1 MKDPYDIKDPEQIL
15 NTYSILEPVNGTN
28 ILVSDMRTYKIID
41 NVKNK
46 YDFFGPDQLN
56 YFLDELNKKSTEKS
70 TENKPINHIIMM
82 MSTPFIYLTKNA
94 MNLLTKI
101 YGNGI
106 FVDYFENYPNV
117 VDNFNEF
124 LNKLNA
130 IKRTNKNLY
139 LICGDIHF
147 SSDIKCG
154 IIKQLSTSPI
164 TSKYDSIVGITFIDK
179 IIYRIIM
186 PLFND
191 RKFIQLNDFIQ
202 KQNYLKINLNNNDIK
217 YEFIT
222 N

>member
-1 MKDPYDIKDPEQIL
+1 
-15 NTYSILEPVNGTN
+15 
-28 ILVSDMRTYKIID
+28 
-41 NVKNK
+41 
-46 YDFFGPDQLN
+46 
-56 YFLDELNKKSTEKS
+56 
-70 TENKPINHIIMM
+70 
-82 MSTPFIYLTKNA
+82 

-147 SSDIKCG
+147 ASDIQCG

-164 TSKYDSIVGITFIDK
+164 TSTYDSITGIVFIDK

-202 KQNYLKINLNNNDIK
+202 KQNYLKINLKNNDIK